1 MAEDEENDA
10 EDFEELGGLEEL
22 EDLGEAFE
30 EMEEEEEIEM
40 EDEPKILYDEEPEEE
55 PELRRGEEPEM
66 DDSHEELA
74 KIGAMS
80 GRLVDFLVIILAV
93 VMILF
98 FYVNGLWEDVDKV
111 NSLEMGMLLNIGLV
125 GLVVIVLLY
134 VKASSNIA
142 KGDALCRLDTPEA
155 YREAIRSYDS
165 ALKIDRRSK
174 KAWTCKGLAMR
185 MLSHEEKNLMNALR
199 HHNRA
204 LKIDPKYNIAWV
216 NKGNVL
222 FNLGLTSEAI
232 KCYDK
237 AIELNPNYTP
247 AWVNKGELL
256 VKLGNRREA
265 QRCLDRAQTLAE

>member
-1 MAEDEENDA
+1 VAEEE
-10 EDFEELGGLEEL
+10 FEEFGGLEEL

-30 EMEEEEEIEM
+30 EMEEDEG
-40 EDEPKILYDEEPEEE
+40 EDKILYDEEPEGE
-55 PELRRGEEPEM
+55 PRLKRAEEPEM
-66 DDSHEELA
+66 DESYEELA
-74 KIGAMS
+74 KIGAIS
-80 GRLVDFLVIILAV
+80 GRLVDLLVIILAV

-98 FYVNGLWEDVDKV
+98 FIVNGLYEDVNKV

-134 VKASSNIA
+134 VKASSNITKA
-142 KGDALCRLDTPEA
+142 DALCRLDTPEA
-155 YREAIRSYDS
+155 YREALKKYDA

-185 MLSHEEKNLMNALR
+185 MLSHDKENLMSALR

-237 AIELNPNYTP
+237 AIELNPNYTA

-256 VKLGNRREA
+256 VKIGNRREA